1 MRRRDLALT
10 VLASGSAAVL
20 LPEETRA
27 AITPEERGAG
37 VVPTD
42 LSHPPLDARRYGVVA
57 DGTADD
63 TAAWRRAILVA
74 QQATL
79 SGASGATV
87 DATKITGITMVGATI
102 VLPNRVRIRGPNAS
116 GLVFTATST
125 HPGPFMFHA
134 LNGAIFVASIS
145 GTTLTVTSVSHGVLA
160 AGQALIGPGIT
171 PGNVITALGTG
182 TGGPGTYR
190 LKLSQSMPSAPLSSS
205 IAMFDS
211 LLEDLFI
218 DCADVADLSA
228 IRASAWQENSGL
240 RNVGVKRF
248 RVFGVKLD
256 TGAGGAATLE
266 LHQCQLFPSAQV
278 AALACIRVDQ
288 ISSVGAFLLHVRD
301 STLAGSDT
309 MPVASGIDLANDSLL
324 CENCHF
330 EGCVDAVRTGS
341 GAGGGL
347 GSIVIEN
354 ITGYAGMTNM
364 LHLGSRFA
372 GSVNMLGCKRNGA
385 RNLIQNEASGE
396 TLVTD
401 LAQYVYPHVATQ
413 NSVKAWCS
421 FDGTMAK
428 PAPAP
433 GSFNVAAITRNGTGD
448 YTVHFASA
456 MFSAGYAVCVSNNG
470 NTTDPIW
477 ASVVET
483 NVGNTRFT
491 IRRGGASLGATF
503 DVSKITVMVAGLGGY
518 T

>member
-1 MRRRDLALT
+1 M
-10 VLASGSAAVL
+10 
-20 LPEETRA
+20 LPEGTSRVSPSWA
-27 AITPEERGAG
+27 GTTPAERTAG

-42 LSHPPLDARRYGVVA
+42 LSYPPLDARRYGVLA
-57 DGTADD
+57 DGKADD

-74 QQATL
+74 QQTSL
-79 SGASGATV
+79 SGATGATV
-87 DATKITGITMVGATI
+87 DATKITGVTLVGATI

-116 GLVFTATST
+116 GLVFTALAT
-125 HPGPFMFHA
+125 HPGPFMFYA

-145 GTTLTVTSVSHGVLA
+145 GTTLTVTSVSHGSISE
-160 AGQALIGPGIT
+160 GQAVIGPGIT
-171 PGNVITALGTG
+171 PGNVIAGLGTG

-190 LKLSQSMPSAPLSSS
+190 LKFAQSMSSAPLSSS

-218 DCADVADLSA
+218 DCADVPGLSA

-240 RNVGVKRF
+240 RSVVVYKF
-248 RVFGVKLD
+248 RVYGLKLD
-256 TGAGGAATLE
+256 TGAGGAASLE
-266 LHQCQLFPSAQV
+266 LQQCQFFPSAQV
-278 AALACIRVDQ
+278 PAVACIRVDQ
-288 ISSVGAFLLHVRD
+288 LSSVGAFLLHVRD

-330 EGCVDAVRTGS
+330 EGCVDAVQTGS

-347 GSIVIEN
+347 GSITINN
-354 ITGYAGMTNM
+354 ITGYAGITNM
-364 LHLGSRFA
+364 LHVLGKFA
-372 GSVNMLGCKRNGA
+372 GSVNMSGCKRNGA

-401 LAQYVYPHVATQ
+401 LAQYVYPNVATQ

-421 FDGTMAK
+421 FDGTA
-428 PAPAP
+428 ANATPAP
-433 GSFNVAAITRNGTGD
+433 GSFNVAAIVRNSPGD

-456 MFSAGYAVCVSNNG
+456 MFNTGYAVFVSNNG
-470 NTTDPIW
+470 DTTDPIW

-483 NVGNTRFT
+483 NVRDTRFT
-491 IRRGGASLGATF
+491 IRRGGASSGAKC